1 MIEFNISVYIK
12 ILQNGLVEHNRQ
24 ETAGKFLLASINT
37 QNTVDIDGKMIS
49 NLVHRKTEI
58 HDAIKEASTKPE
70 VIAEAVE
77 YFNSEVLPMLNP
89 HTGDDTYNNL
99 VSAIKEDLTV
109 AEGKRQSLIDLYTA
123 DKRGEFLAKALMY
136 ALNRVNRSTP
146 VDKKNKTGDNLEN
159 KIIENISKNLN
170 QNKNMPNINANDF
183 FKKHSLA
190 KEFVNREKPRKIFYD
205 TVGNNSLIKKNIIM
219 YYGIGGIGKSS
230 LIKNLKIHLG
240 NSNIK
245 YSSVDFDDPALHSP
259 SKALIEL
266 EKRFKY
272 LFPHFDIAVTI
283 YFIKKNPEFTYNDK
297 GLPNAISKLI
307 LNMMQTSN
315 DSYLNN
321 NYGIVDNFYSN
332 YSDKFHLN
340 YDIKNDLE
348 KLEELS
354 PYDIENQLSNFFAF
368 DLHCRM
374 AKENIEKCV
383 IFFDTYELLWANGR
397 NESNKLSA
405 DTWIRTLVSL
415 LQNVIFVISGRE
427 RLQWALECETWID
440 RINFVPLDVLSNEYA
455 NIFLETCKITDAKIQ
470 ETIITASKGHPYYLD
485 LCVDTYF
492 KLISANKE
500 PTIESFGKGF
510 QEIQERFF
518 RSLTNNEIETL
529 RVLSIPRFYD
539 LEIFKFLVDEFS
551 TGYSIVSID
560 NFNAFSFIK
569 SETNGKLIIHI
580 LMREEISKHISKE
593 TKRSINSCMIS
604 FYEQKLNTGK
614 LGIDEVRYFFSEL
627 LYHLESAMDNDEIIN
642 NIEEKYIPI
651 IKRLQLSGETKYVL
665 ECFGDL
671 FNKNQS
677 SLGGTDFF
685 AIMVDMIHLSG
696 RYADAVN
703 LIKNYLSKFTI
714 KEIANDGYCL
724 NLFIR
729 EIHHQMFYVPVDQ
742 LRSELD
748 EITKHIDTTNFPEQ
762 YCETLFMLGAH
773 IFLPAGEYDKSKEH
787 LCKMM
792 KLANENKLYGLL
804 CRGLRKYAE
813 LLCAQKKYQTAE
825 KICLA
830 GLKIAKKTNSL
841 RYELYLR
848 CVLGEIKRLTGETT
862 VALDIF
868 NEVKPISISLGIKG
882 WMAHVNLSIGNCY
895 VDLNNFDAAFES
907 YNVAKELYE
916 SIDQKW
922 GSLNTETVICRANLI
937 KSNEVNKSVLQSLKF
952 EAEKYGYKIL
962 SQKIESLISKNHDLI
977 QFEYL

>member
-1 MIEFNISVYIK
+1 M
-12 ILQNGLVEHNRQ
+12 
-24 ETAGKFLLASINT
+24 
-37 QNTVDIDGKMIS
+37 
-49 NLVHRKTEI
+49 
-58 HDAIKEASTKPE
+58 
-70 VIAEAVE
+70 
-77 YFNSEVLPMLNP
+77 
-89 HTGDDTYNNL
+89 
-99 VSAIKEDLTV
+99 
-109 AEGKRQSLIDLYTA
+109 
-123 DKRGEFLAKALMY
+123 
-136 ALNRVNRSTP
+136 
-146 VDKKNKTGDNLEN
+146 
-159 KIIENISKNLN
+159 
-170 QNKNMPNINANDF
+170 
-183 FKKHSLA
+183 
-190 KEFVNREKPRKIFYD
+190 
-205 TVGNNSLIKKNIIM
+205 
-219 YYGIGGIGKSS
+219 
-230 LIKNLKIHLG
+230 
-240 NSNIK
+240 
-245 YSSVDFDDPALHSP
+245 
-259 SKALIEL
+259 
-266 EKRFKY
+266 
-272 LFPHFDIAVTI
+272 
-283 YFIKKNPEFTYNDK
+283 
-297 GLPNAISKLI
+297 
-307 LNMMQTSN
+307 
-315 DSYLNN
+315 
-321 NYGIVDNFYSN
+321 
-332 YSDKFHLN
+332 
-340 YDIKNDLE
+340 
-348 KLEELS
+348 
-354 PYDIENQLSNFFAF
+354 SNFFAF

-374 AKENIEKCV
+374 AKVNIEKCV

-427 RLQWALECETWID
+427 RLQWALDCETWID

-614 LGIDEVRYFFSEL
+614 LGIDDVRYFFSEL

-729 EIHHQMFYVPVDQ
+729 EIHHQMFYVPVNQ

-748 EITKHIDTTNFPEQ
+748 EITKHIDTANFPEQ

-830 GLKIAKKTNSL
+830 GLKIAKKNNSL
-841 RYELYLR
+841 RYELYLH
-848 CVLGEIKRLTGETT
+848 CVLGEIKRITGKTT
-862 VALDIF
+862 LALDIF

-882 WMAHVNLSIGNCY
+882 WIAHVNLSIGNCY

-907 YNVAKELYE
+907 YDVAQELYE
-916 SIDQKW
+916 SIGQKW

-937 KSNEVNKSVLQSLKF
+937 KGNELDKNVLQNLKF
-952 EAEKYGYKIL
+952 ETEKYGYKIL